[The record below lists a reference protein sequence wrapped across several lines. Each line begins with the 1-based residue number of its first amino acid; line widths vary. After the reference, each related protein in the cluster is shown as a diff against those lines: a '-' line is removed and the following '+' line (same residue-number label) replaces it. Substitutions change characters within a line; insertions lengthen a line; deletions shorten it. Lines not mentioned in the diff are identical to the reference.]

1 METVENLVEQFPL
14 AAAVSELNWME
25 RETIFMFQIS
35 AKKYRFELTSIL
47 EEE

>member
-25 RETIFMFQIS
+25 REIILMLQIS
-35 AKKYRFELTSIL
+35 AKK
-47 EEE
+47 

>member
-1 METVENLVEQFPL
+1 MEPAKFAL

-25 RETIFMFQIS
+25 REIILLFQIS
-35 AKKYRFELTSIL
+35 AKKYRLELTSIL